1 MVAASLAGEDWT
13 ALWSESLDLAASD
26 GDIAAALA
34 RDAQAMLAATPE
46 EVVAWQQRW
55 LDLQT
60 SEPGLGLGAG
70 RPGGGRAR
78 RAGLLEGRHQLRP
91 AARELSARASN

>member
-60 SEPGLGLGAG
+60 SEPGWAWVLVGQEADVQGVQGFLKAG
-70 RPGGGRAR
+70 ISFDPPP
-78 RAGLLEGRHQLRP
+78 E
-91 AARELSARASN
+91 N